1 MQQQGGRPPGGR
13 QQAGAPQSQTLER
26 DPWAELQGEAS
37 RAASRGPPPGGFRG
51 GFAGGF
57 QGRSRELLNLK
68 QRQVLTASQLA
79 LRNFSTSCSHASS
92 ALDLYRNMGTWL
104 ESGHSKQYLFKE
116 AAQFNRPRLRILPSV
131 VSSLRK
137 FGAMRF
143 HAPHALPPQNG
154 MHLVHTVRQLGMTQ

>member
-1 MQQQGGRPPGGR
+1 MQQQGGRPLGGR
-13 QQAGAPQSQTLER
+13 QQAGGPQSQTGER

-79 LRNFSTSCSHASS
+79 LRNFSTSC
-92 ALDLYRNMGTWL
+92 
-104 ESGHSKQYLFKE
+104 
-116 AAQFNRPRLRILPSV
+116 
-131 VSSLRK
+131 
-137 FGAMRF
+137 
-143 HAPHALPPQNG
+143 
-154 MHLVHTVRQLGMTQ
+154 